1 MKVNLIVLT
10 VIPRSIDDIIVM
22 IVQICITHP
31 FAKKPH
37 HSDKKH
43 KKKNI
48 VIWVKLQ
55 NKEKKSYKMSD
66 DSK

>member
-43 KKKNI
+43 KKKKHSYLSKTTEQRKK
-48 VIWVKLQ
+48 VI
-55 NKEKKSYKMSD
+55 
-66 DSK
+66 